1 MLDVTN
7 KTKVIESL
15 VRGEVDFALV
25 SVLPEK
31 LKVNKIKLM
40 PNKLFLVGNMEE
52 TFDSVKNDV
61 SILESI
67 PLIFREEGS
76 ATRLAME
83 NYIEKNQ
90 LIGLKKMELVSNE
103 TIKQAIISGL
113 GYSLMPMIGL
123 RNELLNKQLQIIP
136 MEDLPICTDWYL
148 IYLENKKLS
157 PIAQAFIDFLN
168 SEKESIIEEHFS
180 WVDNY

>member
-1 MLDVTN
+1 
-7 KTKVIESL
+7 
-15 VRGEVDFALV
+15 
-25 SVLPEK
+25 
-31 LKVNKIKLM
+31 
-40 PNKLFLVGNMEE
+40 MEE

-123 RNELLNKQLQIIP
+123 RNELSNKQLQIIP